1 MVSYH
6 INSSCYLGKAKGDK
20 EAKKRGSTKEGSKL
34 QGNVGNRTNE
44 DKVIKEMGMFHGGD
58 MKNVTE
64 DSKSVKK
71 RGRDDGKKKQ
81 TDLIVAREKITT
93 GGAEMKV
100 VSMLKGTVH
109 QNDGNMTESRPR
121 KPDHSREVNNREI
134 VKEKGTQHAQGDRGR
149 DAEEDIDNWK
159 TGQREKD
166 RKY

>member
-1 MVSYH
+1 
-6 INSSCYLGKAKGDK
+6 
-20 EAKKRGSTKEGSKL
+20 
-34 QGNVGNRTNE
+34 
-44 DKVIKEMGMFHGGD
+44 MGMFHGGD

-109 QNDGNMTESRPR
+109 QNDGKARCGRIAAAVPSQPHQHLAQSPPR
-121 KPDHSREVNNREI
+121 
-134 VKEKGTQHAQGDRGR
+134 G
-149 DAEEDIDNWK
+149 
-159 TGQREKD
+159 
-166 RKY
+166 